1 MTHHSTPDCAAFR
14 GNSIPIKRSFHHN
27 LLKFRRVF
35 GTRDRTAGAI
45 FAGSG
50 ASRPRVTEKRLR
62 SWEKAGL
69 IPRSDAFSF
78 KDLIALR
85 ALHQLVKS
93 RIPPKQ
99 IQQAIDS
106 LKTKLTGIEK
116 PLSELRIFSNGKT
129 IEVQVSGQKME
140 AISGQLLFDFEARE
154 LGGVQTMQPKQETR
168 TVPVDEAEHWF
179 QRGLTLEETGA
190 PPEQALE
197 AYGKAI
203 ELNPNAAGALV
214 NLGTIAFRARRLR
227 DAAAYYQRAIEADP
241 RYPLAH
247 FNLGNVFDEMGQ
259 LDPAREQYE
268 LALRLNPSYAD
279 AHFNLAL
286 VAERKSDHLRAVKHW
301 KAYLKLDSSSSW
313 AQQARKQLEQLR
325 RLTLV

>member
-1 MTHHSTPDCAAFR
+1 VSSVPATEPHEQYSREAV
-14 GNSIPIKRSFHHN
+14 
-27 LLKFRRVF
+27 RRVL
-35 GTRDRTAGAI
+35 GV
-45 FAGSG
+45 S
-50 ASRPRVTEKRLR
+50 EKRLK

-69 IPRSDAFSF
+69 IPHSEGFTF

-85 ALHQLVKS
+85 ALHQLVENK
-93 RIPPKQ
+93 IAPKQ
-99 IQQAIDS
+99 IKRAIDS

-154 LGGVQTMQPKQETR
+154 LGAVQKLERKTEAPKIAA
-168 TVPVDEAEHWF
+168 DEAEQWF

-190 PPEQALE
+190 PPDQALE
-197 AYGKAI
+197 AYRKAI

-214 NLGTIAFRARRLR
+214 NLGTIAFRAQRLQ
-227 DAAAYYQRAIEADP
+227 DATIYYQRAIEADP

-247 FNLGNVFDEMGQ
+247 FNLGNVYDEMGQ

-268 LALRLNPSYAD
+268 LALRLNPAYAD

-286 VAERKSDHLRAVKHW
+286 VAERKSDQLRAVKHW
-301 KAYLKLDSSSSW
+301 KAYLKLDPSSTW
-313 AQQARKQLEQLR
+313 AEQARKQLEQLR
-325 RLTLV
+325 RLTVVE

>member
-1 MTHHSTPDCAAFR
+1 VSSVPAPEPQEQYSREAV
-14 GNSIPIKRSFHHN
+14 
-27 LLKFRRVF
+27 RRVL
-35 GTRDRTAGAI
+35 GV
-45 FAGSG
+45 S
-50 ASRPRVTEKRLR
+50 EKRLK
-62 SWEKAGL
+62 SWERAGL
-69 IPRSDAFSF
+69 IPPADAFSF

-85 ALHQLVKS
+85 ALHQLVENK
-93 RIPPKQ
+93 IAPKQ
-99 IQQAIDS
+99 IRQAIDS

-116 PLSELRIFSNGKT
+116 PLSELRIVSNGKT

-154 LGGVQTMQPKQETR
+154 LGAVQTLARRSQP
-168 TVPVDEAEHWF
+168 PVVAADEAEQWF

-190 PPEQALE
+190 PPDQALG
-197 AYGKAI
+197 AYLKAI

-214 NLGTIAFRARRLR
+214 NLGTIAFRAHRLQE
-227 DAAAYYQRAIEADP
+227 ATVYYQRAIEADP

-259 LDPAREQYE
+259 LDPARDQYE
-268 LALRLNPSYAD
+268 LALRLSPTYAD

-301 KAYLKLDSSSSW
+301 KAYLKLDPSSAW
-313 AQQARKQLEQLR
+313 ADQARKQLEQLR

>member
-1 MTHHSTPDCAAFR
+1 VPATDPHEQYSREAV
-14 GNSIPIKRSFHHN
+14 
-27 LLKFRRVF
+27 RRVL
-35 GTRDRTAGAI
+35 GV
-45 FAGSG
+45 S
-50 ASRPRVTEKRLR
+50 EKRLK

-69 IPRSDAFSF
+69 IPHSDTFTF

-85 ALHQLVKS
+85 ALHQLVESKIAP
-93 RIPPKQ
+93 RQ
-99 IQQAIDS
+99 IKRAIDS
-106 LKTKLTGIEK
+106 LKAKLTGIEK

-154 LGGVQTMQPKQETR
+154 LGAVQTLEPKPAPKPASPKLA
-168 TVPVDEAEHWF
+168 VNEAEQWF

-190 PPEQALE
+190 PPDQALE
-197 AYGKAI
+197 AYRKAI

-214 NLGTIAFRARRLR
+214 NLGTIAFRSQRLH
-227 DAAAYYQRAIEADP
+227 DAIIYYQRAIEADP

-247 FNLGNVFDEMGQ
+247 FNLGNVYDEMGQ

-268 LALRLNPSYAD
+268 LALRLNPGYAD

-301 KAYLKLDSSSSW
+301 KAYLKLDPSSSW
-313 AQQARKQLEQLR
+313 ADQARKQLEQLR
-325 RLTLV
+325 RLTVVE